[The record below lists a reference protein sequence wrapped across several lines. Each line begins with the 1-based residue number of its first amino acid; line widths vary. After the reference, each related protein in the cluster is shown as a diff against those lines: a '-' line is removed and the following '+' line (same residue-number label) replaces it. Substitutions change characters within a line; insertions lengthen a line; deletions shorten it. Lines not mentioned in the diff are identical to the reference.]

1 MSRDAL
7 QVAMRDLEVD
17 RIKTGGMDFD
27 SDLIGARDRI
37 GEFGQTDMVGDCT
50 IAVEDKRSHGSS
62 CRVEGFW
69 QQQGERERVLRN
81 LFGGPVHPL
90 P

>member
-1 MSRDAL
+1 
-7 QVAMRDLEVD
+7 
-17 RIKTGGMDFD
+17 MDFD

-37 GEFGQTDMVGDCT
+37 GEFGQTDMVGDRT
-50 IAVEDKRSHGSS
+50 IAVENKGSHGSS
-62 CRVEGFW
+62 CRVEEFW
-69 QQQGERERVLRN
+69 QQQGERERVRRN